1 MEERLDGLKPGKEG
15 VVKRVS
21 SGGVLK
27 KRLLDMGIVPGC
39 SLEVLRTA
47 PLGDPVEVRIR
58 GYNLSLRKEEAV
70 RVYVEVL

>member
-1 MEERLDGLKPGKEG
+1 MEERLDVLKPGKRG
-15 VVKRVS
+15 IVKRVS
-21 SGGVLK
+21 SGGALK

-39 SLEVLRTA
+39 SLEILRTA

>member
-1 MEERLDGLKPGKEG
+1 MEERLDGLKPGKKG
-15 VVKRVS
+15 IVKRVS
-21 SGGVLK
+21 SGGALK